1 MANIIVVIIL
11 AVVVG
16 LAVRHIVKSLK
27 SGSYC
32 GCSGNCSSCSGC
44 PGAGTFP
51 SSGRKPED
59 CQKDLNIKKET
70 TDL

>member
-11 AVVVG
+11 AVIVG

-27 SGSYC
+27 SGNCC

-44 PGAGTFP
+44 PGTGTFP
-51 SSGRKPED
+51 PSGRRPED